1 MVKMTPS
8 HAVLRSRLFWI
19 LPFITPAVIS
29 LQQGLNFR
37 ESVGVML
44 ALGIP
49 QVAVL
54 LLLRALG
61 IREFMFLGAA
71 LVLAIQP
78 LAALLTVRL
87 FDPAGLWW
95 WLYVLTVP
103 GAIVGCVLLVV
114 YTRRR
119 KTATV
124 PARALA
130 SCCLLALPIFANIV
144 LVFLII

>member
-19 LPFITPAVIS
+19 LPFIAPEVIS

-37 ESVGVML
+37 EGVGVML
-44 ALGIP
+44 ALGMP
-49 QVAVL
+49 QLTVL

-61 IREFMFLGAA
+61 IREIVLLGAA
-71 LVLAIQP
+71 LVLALQP

-87 FDPAGLWW
+87 FDPVGLWW
-95 WLYVLTVP
+95 WLYALTVP

-114 YTRRR
+114 YEKRM
-119 KTATV
+119 KTAT
-124 PARALA
+124 PRARALA
-130 SCCLLALPIFANIV
+130 SCCLLALPILANIV

>member
-8 HAVLRSRLFWI
+8 HAVLRSRLFWL
-19 LPFITPAVIS
+19 LPFVTPEVIS

-61 IREFMFLGAA
+61 IREFMLLGAA
-71 LVLAIQP
+71 LVLALQP

-95 WLYVLTVP
+95 WLHALTVP
-103 GAIVGCVLLVV
+103 GAIFGCVLLVI
-114 YTRRR
+114 YERHM
-119 KTATV
+119 KTATI

-130 SCCLLALPIFANIV
+130 SCCLLALPILANIV